1 MSEGK
6 LWVRKL
12 AIAISAGLLL
22 GVSVGWSIASQN
34 EFLGLGI
41 YVIVGGIA
49 GSILGLLLLL
59 VEAGLAK
66 LFQVERRSV
75 SGRVSLFAGSGAIVG
90 FLALML
96 FSEGLAMM
104 LFVGVEGAV
113 FGGLLG
119 AVFGFAVWL
128 LVDRAGPFDSH

>member
-12 AIAISAGLLL
+12 TIAISAGLLL

-41 YVIVGGIA
+41 YLIVGGMV
-49 GSILGLLLLL
+49 GSILSLLLLL
-59 VEAGLAK
+59 AEAGLARF
-66 LFQVERRSV
+66 FQVERRSV
-75 SGRVSLFAGSGAIVG
+75 SGRVFLFAGSGAIVG

-104 LFVGVEGAV
+104 LFVGVEGAL
-113 FGGLLG
+113 FGGFLG
-119 AVFGFAVWL
+119 AVFGFTVWL
-128 LVDRAGPFDSH
+128 LVDRARPIDSH

>member
-22 GVSVGWSIASQN
+22 GLSVGWSIASQN

-41 YVIVGGIA
+41 YVIVGGIV

-75 SGRVSLFAGSGAIVG
+75 SGRVFLFAGSGAIVG

-119 AVFGFAVWL
+119 AVFGFAV
-128 LVDRAGPFDSH
+128 